1 MTLLAVEGL
10 NVTLATDAG
19 PVAVVH
25 DVGFTLDRRET
36 LGIVGESGCGKT
48 MTALALMGLLPEAA
62 RTAGRILFDGEDL
75 LAADEAR
82 LCSLRGDRLAMIFQ
96 EPTTALNP
104 VHTVGH
110 QVAEVL
116 MLHRDMAETAALAE
130 ARRLLD
136 MVGLPRAAE
145 RLAAYPHQLSGGQR
159 QRVMIAMALACKP
172 DILVADEPTTALDV
186 TVQAQ
191 ILDLIGELVR
201 ELGMALVLI
210 THDLGVVG
218 QVTDRVAVMY
228 AGRVVESGPTE
239 AIFAKR
245 AHPYT
250 QGLFKARPSHAGQG
264 RAAGTAARLATIP
277 GLVPDPRSP
286 PPGCAFAPRCP
297 HAIEICRRPP
307 PLVAIGESHDAL
319 CHRVGEWT

>member
-1 MTLLAVEGL
+1 MALLEVDRLSVA
-10 NVTLATDAG
+10 LATGSG
-19 PVAVVH
+19 PVTVVR

-48 MTALALMGLLPEAA
+48 MTALAIMGLLPESAQA
-62 RTAGRILFDGEDL
+62 TGRIRFDGEDL

-82 LCSLRGDRLAMIFQ
+82 LCRLRGDRLAMIFQ
-96 EPTTALNP
+96 EPMTALNP

-110 QVAEVL
+110 QIAEVL
-116 MLHRDMAETAALAE
+116 MLHRDATEAAGLAE

-136 MVGLPRAAE
+136 MVGLPQAGE

-159 QRVMIAMALACKP
+159 QRVMIAMALACRP

-191 ILDLIGELVR
+191 ILDLIGDLVR

-239 AIFAKR
+239 AIFARR

-264 RAAGTAARLATIP
+264 HAGLVRLETIP
-277 GLVPDPRSP
+277 GVVPDPSAH
-286 PPGCAFAPRCP
+286 PPGCTFAPRCP
-297 HAIEICRRPP
+297 RAIEICRQPP
-307 PLVAIGESHDAL
+307 PLVALGGDHDAL
-319 CHRVGEWT
+319 CHRVREWT